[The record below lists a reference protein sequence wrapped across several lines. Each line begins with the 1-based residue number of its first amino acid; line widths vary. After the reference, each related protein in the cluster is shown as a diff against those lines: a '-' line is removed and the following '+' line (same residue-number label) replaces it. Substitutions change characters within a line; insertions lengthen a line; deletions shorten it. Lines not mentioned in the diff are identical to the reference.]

1 MWQMAVMAAIVAT
14 MLYPPVA
21 IVLGLLLGLFG
32 VPLDAVVTFGGV
44 INTYAGMLAWWLA
57 AFALALVYAAF
68 AFPWVQ
74 AHWQG
79 KE

>member
-1 MWQMAVMAAIVAT
+1 MAAIVAT

-32 VPLDAVVTFGGV
+32 VPLDAVVTFGGA
-44 INTYAGMLAWWLA
+44 INTYAGVLAWWLV

-68 AFPWVQ
+68 AFSS
-74 AHWQG
+74 
-79 KE
+79 

>member
-1 MWQMAVMAAIVAT
+1 MALMAAIVAT

-32 VPLDAVVTFGGV
+32 VPLDAVVTFGGAT
-44 INTYAGMLAWWLA
+44 NTYAGMLAWWLV

-68 AFPWVQ
+68 AFPWDTR
-74 AHWQG
+74 
-79 KE
+79 KL